1 MNAPSNDA
9 PLIQVSGLMKNFD
22 TTQVLKGVDL
32 TIPRGTVTGLLGKN
46 GSGKSTLLKCLLGLL
61 KSSSG
66 KATILGEDPW
76 HLSAEAKGQLGYVA
90 QEVSLYAWMRV
101 RQIIEYTAAFYPT
114 WNNDLALDLARRWE
128 LPTEDRV
135 GPMSQGQQQKL
146 ALILAL
152 GHEPDLLILDEPVAS
167 LDPSARREFLS
178 TLLEVTR
185 DENRTVLFSTH
196 ITTDLERVADHVAVL
211 QEGKIVYHDE
221 LDDLKDSVKRL
232 RVTSEADLP
241 TSFGVA
247 NSLRSEISGK
257 HAMVAVTEVGP
268 TLVEEI
274 ESRWQASVTV
284 EDLSLEEIFLEMHGD
299 A

>member
-1 MNAPSNDA
+1 MNEPSINTPIIEA
-9 PLIQVSGLMKNFD
+9 TGLTKNFD
-22 TTQVLKGVDL
+22 SAHVLKGVDL
-32 TIPRGTVTGLLGKN
+32 RIPRGSVTGLLGKN
-46 GSGKSTLLKCLLGLL
+46 GAGKSTLLKCLLGLL
-61 KSSSG
+61 KPSSG
-66 KATILGEDPW
+66 TARILGEDGW
-76 HLSAEAKGQLGYVA
+76 NLSAEAKAQLGYVA

-101 RQIIEYTAAFYPT
+101 RQIIDYTAAFYPT
-114 WNNDLALDLARRWE
+114 WNQELAIDLARRWE

-211 QEGKIVYHDE
+211 QEGRIVYHDE

-232 RVTSEADLP
+232 RVTSEVELP
-241 TSFGVA
+241 SSFGVA
-247 NSLRSEISGK
+247 NSLRAEVSGK
-257 HAMVAVTEVGP
+257 HAMVAVAEIGP
-268 TLVEEI
+268 TLVGEI

>member
-1 MNAPSNDA
+1 MTEPSNNA
-9 PLIQVSGLMKNFD
+9 PLIEISGLTKSFG
-22 TTQVLKGVDL
+22 TAQVLKGVDL
-32 TIPRGTVTGLLGKN
+32 TIPRGSVTGLLGKN
-46 GSGKSTLLKCLLGLL
+46 GAGKSTLLKCLLGLL
-61 KSSSG
+61 KPSSG
-66 KATILGEDPW
+66 SVSILGEEPW
-76 HLSAEAKGQLGYVA
+76 HLSAAAKARLGYVA
-90 QEVSLYAWMRV
+90 QEVSLYSWMRV

-114 WNNDLALDLARRWE
+114 WNQELSLELARRWE

-211 QEGKIVYHDE
+211 QEGRIAYHDE

-232 RVTSEADLP
+232 RVTAESELP

-247 NSLRSEISGK
+247 NSLRAEISGK
-257 HAMVAVTEVGP
+257 HAMVAVAEVGP

>member
-1 MNAPSNDA
+1 MNEPSNDA
-9 PLIQVSGLMKNFD
+9 PLIEVSGLMKSFE
-22 TTQVLKGVDL
+22 TAQVLKGVDL
-32 TIPRGTVTGLLGKN
+32 TIPRGSVTGLLGKN

-61 KSSSG
+61 KPSSG
-66 KATILGEDPW
+66 KATILGEEPW
-76 HLSAEAKGQLGYVA
+76 HLSAEAKAQLGYVA

-114 WNNDLALDLARRWE
+114 WNHDLTTELARRWE

-211 QEGKIVYHDE
+211 KEGKIVYHDE

-232 RVTSEADLP
+232 RVTSESELP
-241 TSFGVA
+241 KSFVVA
-247 NSLRSEISGK
+247 NSLRVEVSGK
-257 HAMVAVTEVGP
+257 HAMVAVAEVGP

>member
-1 MNAPSNDA
+1 MSKPSNDMPMIEA
-9 PLIQVSGLMKNFD
+9 SGLTKSFD
-22 TTQVLKGVDL
+22 TAHVLRGVDL
-32 TIPRGTVTGLLGKN
+32 TIPRGSVTGLLGKN

-61 KSSSG
+61 KPSSG
-66 KATILGEDPW
+66 TARILGEDGW
-76 HLSAEAKGQLGYVA
+76 NLSAEAKTQLGYVA

-114 WNNDLALDLARRWE
+114 WNQELAIDLARRWE

-178 TLLEVTR
+178 TILEITR

-211 QEGKIVYHDE
+211 KEGKIVYHDE

-232 RVTSEADLP
+232 RVTSESDLP
-241 TSFGVA
+241 SSFGVP
-247 NSLRSEISGK
+247 NSLRAEVSGR
-257 HAMVAVTEVGP
+257 HALVAVAEVGP
-268 TLVEEI
+268 TLVAELEA
-274 ESRWQASVTV
+274 RWQVSVTV

>member
-1 MNAPSNDA
+1 MNELSNTIPMIDV
-9 PLIQVSGLMKNFD
+9 IGLTKSFD
-22 TTQVLKGVDL
+22 TTQVLRGVDL
-32 TIPRGTVTGLLGKN
+32 TIPRGSVTGLLGKN
-46 GSGKSTLLKCLLGLL
+46 GAGKSTLLKCLLGLL
-61 KSSSG
+61 KPSSG
-66 KATILGEDPW
+66 TAQILGEEPW
-76 HLSAEAKGQLGYVA
+76 HLSAEAKARLGYVA
-90 QEVSLYAWMRV
+90 QEASLYAWMRV
-101 RQIIEYTAAFYPT
+101 RQIIDYTAAFYPT
-114 WNNDLALDLARRWE
+114 WNHDLAHDLARRWE

-178 TLLEVTR
+178 TLLEITR
-185 DENRTVLFSTH
+185 NENRSILFSTH

-211 QEGKIVYHDE
+211 QEGKIAYHGE

-232 RVTSEADLP
+232 RVAADSELP

-247 NSLRSEISGK
+247 NSLRTEVSGK
-257 HAMVAVTEVGP
+257 HAMVAVKEVGD
-268 TLVEEI
+268 TIVEEL

>member
-1 MNAPSNDA
+1 MNAPSNDVPMIEA
-9 PLIQVSGLMKNFD
+9 SGLSKSFG
-22 TTQVLKGVDL
+22 TARVLLGVDL
-32 TIPRGTVTGLLGKN
+32 TIPRGSVTGLLGKN

-61 KSSSG
+61 KPSSG
-66 KATILGEDPW
+66 TARILGEDGW
-76 HLSAEAKGQLGYVA
+76 NLSAEAKAQLGYVA
-90 QEVSLYAWMRV
+90 QEVSLYSWMRV
-101 RQIIEYTAAFYPT
+101 QQIIEYTAAFYPT
-114 WNNDLALDLARRWE
+114 WNQELAIDLAKRWE

-146 ALILAL
+146 ALVLAL

-211 QEGKIVYHDE
+211 KEGKIVYHDQ
-221 LDDLKDSVKRL
+221 LDDLKESVKRL
-232 RVTSEADLP
+232 RVTSESDLP
-241 TSFGVA
+241 SSFGVA
-247 NSLRSEISGK
+247 NSLRAEVSGK
-257 HAMVAVTEVGP
+257 HALVAVAEVGP
-268 TLVEEI
+268 TLVAEI

>member
-1 MNAPSNDA
+1 MTEASNDA
-9 PLIQVSGLMKNFD
+9 PLIEISGLTKSFD
-22 TTQVLKGVDL
+22 AAHVLRGVDL
-32 TIPRGTVTGLLGKN
+32 TIPRGSVTGLLGKN

-61 KSSSG
+61 KTSSG
-66 KATILGEDPW
+66 NVRILGEEPW
-76 HLSAEAKGQLGYVA
+76 HLSAEAKARLGYVA

-101 RQIIEYTAAFYPT
+101 RQIIEYTAAFYPS
-114 WNNDLALDLARRWE
+114 WNHDFAHDLARRWE

-146 ALILAL
+146 ALVLAL
-152 GHEPDLLILDEPVAS
+152 AHEPDLLILDEPVAS
-167 LDPSARREFLS
+167 LDPSARREFLA

-185 DENRTVLFSTH
+185 DQNRTVLFSTH

-221 LDDLKDSVKRL
+221 LDNLKDSVKRV
-232 RVTSEADLP
+232 RVTAENDLP
-241 TSFGVA
+241 KSFAVA
-247 NSLRSEISGK
+247 NSLRSEISGR
-257 HAMVAVTEVGP
+257 HALVAVSVVEP
-268 TLVEEI
+268 TLVEEL
-274 ESRWQASVTV
+274 ESQWQASVTV

>member
-1 MNAPSNDA
+1 MNEPSNDA
-9 PLIQVSGLMKNFD
+9 PLIEVSGLMKNFE
-22 TTQVLKGVDL
+22 TAQVLKGVDL
-32 TIPRGTVTGLLGKN
+32 TIPRGSVTGLLGKN

-61 KSSSG
+61 KPSSG
-66 KATILGEDPW
+66 KATILGEEPW
-76 HLSAEAKGQLGYVA
+76 HLSAEAKAQLGYVA

-114 WNNDLALDLARRWE
+114 WNHDLTTELARRWE

-211 QEGKIVYHDE
+211 KEGKIVYHDE

-232 RVTSEADLP
+232 RVTSESELP
-241 TSFGVA
+241 KSFVVA
-247 NSLRSEISGK
+247 NSLRVEVSGK
-257 HAMVAVTEVGP
+257 HAMVAVAEVGP